1 MNSQDKPDRSG
12 LRDLSRN
19 SEDVAKYYDDWA
31 EDYDDTL
38 AQWQYEAPEQVAA
51 RLKQELDTDSR
62 VLDAGCGTGLSGKA
76 LAAAGFTA
84 IDGMDVSERSLE
96 VAAGLGVYRSLAHVD
111 MQKLPLPYND
121 DSYDGLVCVGVL
133 TYVPDSDNILREFCR
148 IVKPG
153 GVMVL
158 TQRSD
163 VLEERDF
170 PATLR
175 KLEEDGDLKDSNV
188 SGPMPYLP
196 ENDEFRDEIKV
207 HYITCRVA

>member
-1 MNSQDKPDRSG
+1 MSSQDKPERGG

-19 SEDVAKYYDDWA
+19 SEDVAKYYDEWA

-51 RLKQELDTDSR
+51 RLKQELDTGSR

-76 LAAAGFTA
+76 LTAAGFTV

-96 VAAGLGVYRSLAHVD
+96 VAAGHGVYRSLSHVD
-111 MQKLPLPYND
+111 MQKLPLPYDD

-175 KLEEDGDLKDSNV
+175 KLEEAGYLKDSHV